1 MDTAIKPQLS
11 SSHFLFDSFV
21 STWLHPRGDGYGAR
35 WAASSGYSI
44 TEAFWALIGHRVI
57 AGIRSSRAR
66 IGAGSPA
73 TSAVLRLLPSSNWL
87 AGCYR
92 HWDRSAGT
100 EAERRVALRGFLEHT
115 IVLRVFLLFRK
126 GSNSYAG

>member
-57 AGIRSSRAR
+57 AG
-66 IGAGSPA
+66 SPA

-92 HWDRSAGT
+92 QWDRRAK
-100 EAERRVALRGFLEHT
+100 AEGERPVALCGFLEHT
-115 IVLRVFLLFRK
+115 IVLRVFFAFPE
-126 GSNSYAG
+126 GVE